1 MRQPATVASSA
12 ILFPTTRHLARR
24 AGSCPLRPCRPRGA
38 DIRGWPHLPVSNAT
52 GYHVPRWQSA
62 QRARRRAYSELREK
76 GHPIIQQL
84 LRDFVGAEAADD
96 ATVVARFVPNRA
108 RDVPLFAASLPIFS
122 RDYYQTALRPR
133 HP

>member
-1 MRQPATVASSA
+1 
-12 ILFPTTRHLARR
+12 
-24 AGSCPLRPCRPRGA
+24 
-38 DIRGWPHLPVSNAT
+38 
-52 GYHVPRWQSA
+52 
-62 QRARRRAYSELREK
+62 
-76 GHPIIQQL
+76 L